1 MNRRSFLPRI
11 ASAAVGAAF
20 ALATRNAQAVAECE
34 DPGGVK
40 YVAFSPE
47 EMKQLAAMFAAQR
60 ARIAQLEEQ
69 VREFNEGKGC
79 S

>member
-1 MNRRSFLPRI
+1 MNRRSFLPRL
-11 ASAAVGAAF
+11 AGVAVGGAC
-20 ALATRNAQAVAECE
+20 ALAARNAGAVAECQ
-34 DPGGVK
+34 DPGGVR

-47 EMKQLAAMFAAQR
+47 EMRQLAAMFAAQR